1 MLRSLTIV
9 LSTAVFLLFLSSC
22 AGEGDQSVREQ
33 ARESL
38 RDIPAGSV
46 TPPASGAN
54 TGAAAVQTS
63 GVQHYVCPNNCE
75 GSGGAAQANCPV
87 CGSAYEHNQAY
98 HSQQQQSIQSSPL
111 TPGFPPGATITPG
124 AITPGANPITPTAP
138 EPAVNAAGVYHY
150 TCPDGHAGGAGSAA
164 ACATCGQ
171 TLVHNTAY
179 HN

>member
-1 MLRSLTIV
+1 MLRFLTCV
-9 LSTAVFLLFLSSC
+9 FSTATFILFLSSC

-46 TPPASGAN
+46 TPPSAVTNPA
-54 TGAAAVQTS
+54 AAAVPTG

-75 GSGGAAQANCPV
+75 GSGGPAQANCPV

-98 HSQQQQSIQSSPL
+98 HAQQQQSIQTSP
-111 TPGFPPGATITPG
+111 ITPG
-124 AITPGANPITPTAP
+124 SPPATTITPGANPITP

-164 ACATCGQ
+164 ACATCGK